1 MSPRRDVRV
10 ERTAQIIEA
19 ATRLFAQHGIDQ
31 TSMDMLAK
39 AVGMSKGVL
48 YWYFESKDAIILA
61 LLEQLFNQ
69 PLLEVQA
76 LLQASESTAQRL
88 TKLTANLAAALE
100 ELQNLVP
107 LAQELYAL
115 SARNNSVQS
124 FLANYFQRYRASL
137 AALIQQGL
145 ERGEFSSIDPNQ
157 IAWHLAAL
165 YEGSTVLWLIE
176 PTPQQLTQQL
186 EAALQLVLKA
196 IEVRQV

>member
-107 LAQELYAL
+107 LTQELYAL